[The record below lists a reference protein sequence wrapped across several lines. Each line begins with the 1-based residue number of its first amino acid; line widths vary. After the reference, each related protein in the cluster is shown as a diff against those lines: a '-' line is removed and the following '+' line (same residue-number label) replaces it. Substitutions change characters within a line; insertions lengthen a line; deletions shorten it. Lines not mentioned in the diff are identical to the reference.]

1 MRMKPVYHPRVSP
14 AAAPAMFAMHP
25 ESFAPRPE
33 MPALGLPELTHNLHL
48 LGADYQIS
56 GLRQAPPAVLRGSM
70 ETLELRPGLVLY
82 RTELQDLCTLR
93 TSNLL
98 HPGLKLCVVVQGSTE
113 LSYGSRS
120 FVLGPG
126 AGRAAGAL
134 VALAEPDRFARHWQR
149 GRAERKVSLT
159 LMPEWLD
166 ANGVDNA
173 AVRAFCGEHL
183 AVAPW
188 QPSARALA
196 LADQIGRPPDMD
208 AGLRRLWLESRCLDI
223 VVEALDVIA
232 RQPGAVAPCRK
243 GRAGAPQA
251 MDALDA
257 RSHRRLR
264 ELRDFLDSGAADGL
278 PLAAIARHAGM
289 SAAHLQRHFPKV
301 GGTSVV
307 DYLRQRRLQRARHA
321 LERGETDVAGAAV
334 LAGYA
339 SPANFATAFRRC
351 FGITPRQARQRL

>member
-1 MRMKPVYHPRVSP
+1 MLDI
-14 AAAPAMFAMHP
+14 HP
-25 ESFAPRPE
+25 ESFALCPE
-33 MPALGLPELTHNLHL
+33 MPVLGLPELTRNLHL
-48 LGADYQIS
+48 LGGDYQVA
-56 GLRQAPPAVLRGSM
+56 GMQAAPRAVLRGRM

-98 HPGLKLCVVVQGSTE
+98 LPGLKLCMLVQGSSE
-113 LSYGSRS
+113 LSYGRRS
-120 FVLGPG
+120 FVLGPQG
-126 AGRAAGAL
+126 GRSAAAL
-134 VALAEPDRFARHWQR
+134 VALAEPDRFTRHWQS

-159 LMPEWLD
+159 LMPEWLE
-166 ANGVDNA
+166 ANGVA
-173 AVRAFCGEHL
+173 HGAVQAFCRQHL

-188 QPSARALA
+188 QPSARAMA
-196 LADQIGRPPDMD
+196 LADQIGRPPEMD

-232 RQPGAVAPCRK
+232 RQGAGSAEGLAAPARH
-243 GRAGAPQA
+243 G
-251 MDALDA
+251 ALDA

-264 ELRDFLDSGAADGL
+264 ALRDFLDSGEADAL

-307 DYLRQRRLQRARHA
+307 DYLRQRRLLRARQA
-321 LERGETDVAGAAV
+321 LERGEADVAGAAA

-339 SPANFATAFRRC
+339 SAANFATAFRRV

>member
-1 MRMKPVYHPRVSP
+1 MLDI
-14 AAAPAMFAMHP
+14 HP
-25 ESFAPRPE
+25 ESFALCPE
-33 MPALGLPELTHNLHL
+33 MPVLGLPELTRNLHL
-48 LGADYQIS
+48 LGGDYQVS
-56 GLRQAPPAVLRGSM
+56 GMQAAPRDVLRGSM

-98 HPGLKLCVVVQGSTE
+98 LPGLKLCLLVQGSTE
-113 LSYGSRS
+113 LSYGRRC

-126 AGRAAGAL
+126 SRRTPAAL
-134 VALAEPDRFARHWQR
+134 VALAEPDRFTRHWQS

-159 LMPEWLD
+159 LMPEWLE
-166 ANGVDNA
+166 ANGVA
-173 AVRAFCGEHL
+173 HGAVQAFCRQHL

-188 QPSARALA
+188 QPSARAMA
-196 LADQIGRPPDMD
+196 LADQIGRPPEMD

-232 RQPGAVAPCRK
+232 RQSSAAPAEHK
-243 GRAGAPQA
+243 
-251 MDALDA
+251 ALDA

-264 ELRDFLDSGAADGL
+264 ALRDFLDSGEADAM

-307 DYLRQRRLQRARHA
+307 DYLRQRRLLRARQA
-321 LERGETDVAGAAV
+321 LERGEADVAGAAA

-339 SPANFATAFRRC
+339 SAANFATAFRRV

>member
-1 MRMKPVYHPRVSP
+1 MLDIP
-14 AAAPAMFAMHP
+14 P
-25 ESFAPRPE
+25 ESFALYPE
-33 MPALGLPELTHNLHL
+33 MPVLGLPELTRNLHL
-48 LGADYQIS
+48 LGGDYQVS
-56 GLRQAPPAVLRGSM
+56 GMQTAPREVLRGSM

-98 HPGLKLCVVVQGSTE
+98 YPGLKLCMLVQGSSE
-113 LSYGSRS
+113 LSYGRRS

-126 AGRAAGAL
+126 AGRTAAAL
-134 VALAEPDRFARHWQR
+134 VALAEPDRFTRHWQS

-159 LMPEWLD
+159 LMPEWLE
-166 ANGVDNA
+166 ANGVANG
-173 AVRAFCGEHL
+173 AVRAFCRQHL

-188 QPSARALA
+188 RPSARAMA
-196 LADQIGRPPDMD
+196 LADQIGRPPEM
-208 AGLRRLWLESRCLDI
+208 APGLRRLWLESRCLDI

-232 RQPGAVAPCRK
+232 RQPGAT
-243 GRAGAPQA
+243 AGELKALEAQ
-251 MDALDA
+251 DALDA

-264 ELRDFLDSGAADGL
+264 ELRDFLDSGGADAM
-278 PLAAIARHAGM
+278 PLAAIARLAGM
-289 SAAHLQRHFPKV
+289 SASHLQRHFPKV

-307 DYLRQRRLQRARHA
+307 DYLRQRQLLRARQA
-321 LERGETDVAGAAV
+321 LERGEADVAGAAA

-339 SPANFATAFRRC
+339 SATNFATAFRRC